1 MAGTITT
8 LALQKRDKER
18 VNVFI
23 DGQFAF
29 AVTAIVATRLRKGQ
43 YLSDEEIETLKQ
55 GDERD
60 KAYQR
65 ALRFLGIRPRSQVEI
80 ERYLTEKGYA
90 TEVIEVV
97 VNRLVEQQYLDDEAF
112 ARFWLENREQ
122 FKPRGERALRFEL
135 RQKGIADNVIDKVIV
150 DLDEDGMA
158 WAAVESKLQRWQNL
172 PEPELR
178 KKITGFLAR
187 RGFGYEVI
195 NTVFRR
201 AITLLNH

>member
-8 LALQKRDKER
+8 LTLQKRDKER

-23 DGQFAF
+23 DDQFAF
-29 AVTAIVATRLRKGQ
+29 AVTTLVAAGLRKGQ
-43 YLSDEEIETLKQ
+43 YLSDAEIETLKQ

-60 KAYQR
+60 KAYNR

-80 ERYLTEKGYA
+80 ERYLTEKGY
-90 TEVIEVV
+90 TEDVIEDV
-97 VNRLVEQQYLDDEAF
+97 VNRLSERQYLDDEAF

-122 FKPRGERALRFEL
+122 FKPRGERALRYEL
-135 RQKGIADNVIDKVIV
+135 RQKGVADRIIDTILIN
-150 DLDEDGMA
+150 LDEDDMA
-158 WAAVESKLQRWQNL
+158 WAAIEGKLQRWQNL
-172 PEPELR
+172 PELELR

-195 NTVFRR
+195 DTVFRR
-201 AITLLNH
+201 AMALRNN